1 MNVSKV
7 RLVIVFFSH
16 TNSLRRLLIFTFFA
30 PHRLNAV
37 TNPSPKGNPI
47 PNPNYK
53 ADHNPNP
60 IRGVVQNRVERSIF
74 CYYWWRCELGLAIH
88 IVKVKVILS
97 DRVRVRVR
105 LTKFT
110 LLQ

>member
-1 MNVSKV
+1 
-7 RLVIVFFSH
+7 
-16 TNSLRRLLIFTFFA
+16 LIFTFFA

-60 IRGVVQNRVERSIF
+60 MCGNVHEVWCKTE
-74 CYYWWRCELGLAIH
+74 
-88 IVKVKVILS
+88 
-97 DRVRVRVR
+97 
-105 LTKFT
+105 
-110 LLQ
+110 